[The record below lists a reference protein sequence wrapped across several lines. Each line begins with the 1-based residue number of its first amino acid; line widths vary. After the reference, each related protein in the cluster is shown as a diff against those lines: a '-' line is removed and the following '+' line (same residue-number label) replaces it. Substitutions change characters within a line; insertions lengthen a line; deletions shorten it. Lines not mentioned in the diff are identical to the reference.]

1 MASKADLQRIQKI
14 LSRFEEL
21 GCTEESSPTGDT
33 VMRRS
38 CEFKIVEFAGK
49 DGKDVPTWVT
59 SAGSDSEFCYVRGE
73 FSCSSP
79 EITEML
85 AGMQL
90 GKIPKKSYDENPMEL
105 GTTYSAQC
113 TWIVTDDE
121 DKLYENYADRTFI
134 SVFSN
139 VASVSSVKALFE

>member
-49 DGKDVPTWVT
+49 NGKDVPTWVT
-59 SAGSDSEFCYVRGE
+59 
-73 FSCSSP
+73 
-79 EITEML
+79 
-85 AGMQL
+85 
-90 GKIPKKSYDENPMEL
+90 
-105 GTTYSAQC
+105 
-113 TWIVTDDE
+113 TDDRDWE
-121 DKLYENYADRTFI
+121 T
-134 SVFSN
+134 
-139 VASVSSVKALFE
+139 